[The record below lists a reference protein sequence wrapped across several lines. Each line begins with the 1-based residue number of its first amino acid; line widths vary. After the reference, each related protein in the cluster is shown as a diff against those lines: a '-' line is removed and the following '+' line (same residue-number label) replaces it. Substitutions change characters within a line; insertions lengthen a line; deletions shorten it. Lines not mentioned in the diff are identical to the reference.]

1 MTSFPPDN
9 PDPSDPLARALAR
22 QRMRRTVV
30 AVALSLAAVALPLS
44 AAPLTGDPGARVG
57 GVVGGVLCAALAVAA
72 WPQPWSAAERRHREL
87 DAIWRTLRP
96 HDADGVPWA
105 RFAAWALPSGDQVDL
120 VALRCDPARGD
131 AGGE

>member
-22 QRMRRTVV
+22 QRGRERGERTRRTVV
-30 AVALSLAAVALPLS
+30 AVTLSLAAVALPLS
-44 AAPLTGDPGARVG
+44 AAPLTGDPGASVG
-57 GVVGGVLCAALAVAA
+57 GVVGGVLCAALAVAL

-96 HDADGVPWA
+96 HDGDGVPWA
-105 RFAAWALPSGDQVDL
+105 RFAAWALPS
-120 VALRCDPARGD
+120 
-131 AGGE
+131 